1 VTSAIIVRAVGVAPP
16 PSWPWW
22 PRSAT
27 RAVAIAKHPPSQDGR
42 APTTPSVSVPLG
54 RQRSFAPLPGGGPV
68 LTWRAV
74 NDPGMPPLSNWGA
87 LARRHRAVLN
97 EHDEGRAGDCREADP
112 WLTPGRTYLGVA
124 GVLGV
129 LMLGNTLNRLWSNL
143 DFWLWLGAV
152 REFAANPLDPSHPL
166 LAVDAPDPYMG
177 PYAFVLGIITRAAS
191 ADPVVVIAIAG
202 LVNLALVVGGLW
214 RLTRAVSP
222 APYAPVLAL
231 VFTLVAWGWQP
242 WRWSGYLNLN
252 SIGSGLPYGSTFAF
266 GIGLFCL
273 ASVWLWLREG
283 GTHHLVVF
291 GVGFPVVVL
300 THQMTG
306 LWVAVVALGFTLSA
320 LGTGTLGRQRFLK
333 LLAAVAVSTGL
344 VLAWPFYSVL
354 ELVTSLDGFDDL
366 NRATYR
372 RVVSRTF
379 LALPGLVILG
389 VRLRRS
395 WRDPLG
401 LAAALTAMVFVIGW
415 VGDRGSIGRV
425 LPGLLLLAHLAMA
438 DWFAERLSSRHEN
451 QGRTRALRIALT
463 FVIVMGLVGTAPGW
477 LRTIPRDVV
486 PDRAAERLRLVSLVE
501 PNLAFAEIIP
511 HDEVVIAPDRIN
523 VAVGGVAAK
532 VISVGVPAPF
542 VPDAGRRAADVATI
556 LSPATPASDRDALI
570 ASYRA
575 DWIVVDPR
583 RAELLLP
590 QLPDAR
596 VMGDV
601 AGYSLIR
608 LSPDVP

>member
-1 VTSAIIVRAVGVAPP
+1 MKDERA
-16 PSWPWW
+16 
-22 PRSAT
+22 
-27 RAVAIAKHPPSQDGR
+27 
-42 APTTPSVSVPLG
+42 
-54 RQRSFAPLPGGGPV
+54 LPK
-68 LTWRAV
+68 
-74 NDPGMPPLSNWGA
+74 
-87 LARRHRAVLN
+87 
-97 EHDEGRAGDCREADP
+97 ADP

-124 GVLGV
+124 GGLAV
-129 LMLGNTLNRLWSNL
+129 LMLGNTFNRLWSNL

-177 PYAFVLGIITRAAS
+177 PYTFVLGIITRAAS

-202 LVNLALVVGGLW
+202 LANLALVVGGLW

-320 LGTGTLGRQRFLK
+320 LGRERFLK

-401 LAAALTAMVFVIGW
+401 LAAALTGLVFVIGW
-415 VGDRGSIGRV
+415 VGDRGSVGRV
-425 LPGLLLLAHLAMA
+425 LPGLILLAHLAMA
-438 DWFAERLSSRHEN
+438 DWFAERLSSVDETQDRI
-451 QGRTRALRIALT
+451 RVLRVTLT
-463 FVIVMGLVGTAPGW
+463 FVIVIGLVGTAPGW
-477 LRTIPRDVV
+477 LRAIPNHAV

-511 HDEVVIAPDRIN
+511 HDGVVIAPDRVN

-542 VPDAGRRAADVATI
+542 VPDAARRSADVRTV
-556 LSPATPASDRDALI
+556 LSPATSPSDRDALI
-570 ASYRA
+570 SRYGAG
-575 DWIVVDPR
+575 WIVVDPR
-583 RAELLLP
+583 RAVLLLP

-596 VMGDV
+596 VIASV
-601 AGYSLIR
+601 AGYSVIR
-608 LSPDVP
+608 LEPDPP